1 MSSSMCAFVLLFI
14 CFPSQVDGV
23 HQSPPQ
29 IVEENTTVTISC
41 SHDDTSRPVMLW
53 YQQRES
59 HSQSIILI
67 GFGYG
72 GGTQSYEGQFEEE
85 FELKREST
93 LKGALIIRRASPV
106 HSAVYFCA
114 ANRAKSVEFQQSLPK
129 IANVTDRVEIKCSH
143 NDNELYVMLWYQQR
157 QNGQLSLMGFSY
169 DTTNPNY
176 EEQFVD
182 QIEISRESRQQSV
195 RLHGAHLSRQSDRAA
210 QLLSQTE
217 RWRLRYGKLGWGKAR
232 QDERS
237 EDRFLSDAFSMWGQ
251 GGNYEA
257 YFGLGTKLT
266 VLDSNHTVTLPKVK
280 VLKPSKKECERK
292 GKTYKKKTLVC
303 LVYGF
308 YPDHVNV
315 FWLIDGVKVTD
326 GVATDN
332 TAQKAGQHYNITSR
346 LTVGLR
352 EWLTEGA
359 NFTCAVEFFRGNGTV
374 QCSDWIIGVDDRV
387 NRDKYLRITNN
398 AKLSYAVLIIK
409 SSIYGVFV
417 VFLVWWLQRSP
428 GKQND

>member
-1 MSSSMCAFVLLFI
+1 MSPAVIGLFLLLLL
-14 CFPSQVDGV
+14 P
-23 HQSPPQ
+23 
-29 IVEENTTVTISC
+29 
-41 SHDDTSRPVMLW
+41 
-53 YQQRES
+53 Y
-59 HSQSIILI
+59 
-67 GFGYG
+67 
-72 GGTQSYEGQFEEE
+72 
-85 FELKREST
+85 
-93 LKGALIIRRASPV
+93 
-106 HSAVYFCA
+106 
-114 ANRAKSVEFQQSLPK
+114 RAKSVEFQQSLPK

-169 DTTNPNY
+169 DATNPNY

-182 QIEISRESRQQSV
+182 QIEISRESRVSGALIIHSV
-195 RLHGAHLSRQSDRAA
+195 NLSHSAVYFCA
-210 QLLSQTE
+210 GVS
-217 RWRLRYGKLGWGKAR
+217 YGKFSDFLLK
-232 QDERS
+232 DEVS
-237 EDRFLSDAFSMWGQ
+237 VTLELKLSLEKELKSLFWNPCIVGCLWSSSSSVLFDIKRVHCA
-251 GGNYEA
+251 NYEA

-374 QCSDWIIGVDDRV
+374 QRSDWIIGFDGTASFFFFLSDRV